1 MKTKRSKPALKI
13 TAASHAAEQT
23 SLQSVT
29 KFASESAAPS
39 DLQPGSNSLQSGSNS
54 GSKPARR
61 PFRILRKTLGA
72 AALSLLV
79 CSTLSF
85 GSQVEAAQPY
95 SSYWYPETLL
105 EWSPDT
111 DPDAP
116 FNRGSIPLNTKRIQ
130 GPLVNPNADRDAQVI
145 ALSAMYPSTSGA
157 PSQGSEVFH
166 TYAFGF
172 WQYVDKLVMW
182 GGSAGEGVI
191 VPPSAD
197 VIDAAHKNGVP
208 VYGTVFLPQT
218 EHGGKIQWMRDMLKR
233 DGAGNFPVADKLVEA
248 ARYYGFDGWF
258 INQETQG
265 GTPQD
270 AADMQDF
277 LKYLQE
283 IKDPGMEILWYDSM
297 IESGPIRWQGAL
309 NAQNDGF
316 FQQDGQTV
324 SDAMFLDFRWQS
336 ANYIQAFRASPAAAE
351 ALGRS
356 PYDLFAGIDVEANG
370 TNGRYNW
377 PELFPAD
384 GAPTSLG
391 LYRPD
396 WAFNTSQNQTEYL
409 EKDEKFWTGPAG
421 DPSRAAAINPASPY
435 AWRGIA
441 ADIADKSVVTG
452 KEFTTHFGTG
462 NGQLFAVNGEVV
474 REREWS
480 NRSIQDILPTWRWM
494 TRSEGGGQ
502 ALTPSFDFERAYY
515 GGSSLKVEG
524 DLTKG
529 SATTVNLYRTQIP
542 IEKTMEVSVVVN
554 EPKRNASVQ
563 IGVSFTDAPDEY
575 VFLQPKNW
583 QSAGKDKS
591 WQRGSVKLNA
601 YKGRTVAG
609 LALRFEGKTATSGY
623 TANIGELSLRT
634 VSDNARKPDAVTGL
648 TVTESDFRDGIYG
661 DARLKWTAPA
671 KGEEV
676 AFYQVY
682 RENANGKHE
691 LVGETP
697 NTVYYV
703 PELRRAEGEDRTKL
717 VVVPVNRHY
726 EGGKESTV
734 SLQWPA
740 YPAPKANFEA
750 DRTLIAPGE
759 TVQFTDRSSEV
770 TTEWNWS
777 FPGGDPSSSTDRNP
791 KVVYKEA
798 GEYEVTLI
806 AKNRVGE
813 DTLKRQMITVTEEA
827 AGGVS
832 DLARGAEVTASSF
845 TNANEA
851 PPMAVDGDDKT
862 KWCAVGDGPHTLTVD
877 LGAERKISEFV
888 VKHAEV
894 GGEPAAFNT
903 RAFTLQLSD
912 DGKNWTD
919 AVQVT
924 DNSAGLSKHAI
935 PLTSA
940 RYVQLVV
947 NKPTQGGDTA
957 ARIYGLE
964 VMGLTS
970 NE

>member
-1 MKTKRSKPALKI
+1 MKMNRRKPDRRANAASR
-13 TAASHAAEQT
+13 TAAS
-23 SLQSVT
+23 
-29 KFASESAAPS
+29 FAPNADPQQPLSDTPQFDRPS
-39 DLQPGSNSLQSGSNS
+39 GGHPGSPRPVRS
-54 GSKPARR
+54 
-61 PFRILRKTLGA
+61 PFRMWRRTLGTA
-72 AALSLLV
+72 AVTLLAV
-79 CSTLSF
+79 TALSF
-85 GSQVEAAQPY
+85 GPQAEAAQPY
-95 SSYWYPETLL
+95 SSYWYPDTLL
-105 EWSPDT
+105 EWSPSS

-116 FNRGSIPLNTKRIQ
+116 FNRGSIPLQNKRIQ
-130 GPLVNPNADRDAQVI
+130 GAPVNPNTDKDAQVI

-157 PSQGSEVFH
+157 PSQGSETFH
-166 TYAFGF
+166 MYAFGF

-233 DGAGNFPVADKLVEA
+233 DASGKFPVADKLVES

-265 GTPQD
+265 GTAQD

-277 LKYLQE
+277 LKYLQQ

-309 NAQNDGF
+309 NTQNDGF
-316 FQQDGQTV
+316 FQQNGQAV
-324 SDAMFLDFRWQS
+324 SDAVFLDFRWQS
-336 ANYIQAFRASPAAAE
+336 SSYLPGFRSSPAAAE

-370 TNGRYNW
+370 SNGRYNW
-377 PELFPAD
+377 PELFPQG
-384 GAPTSLG
+384 GAPMSLG

-396 WAFNTSQNQTEYL
+396 WAFKTSQNQAEYL
-409 EKDEKFWTGPAG
+409 EKDEQFWTGPAG
-421 DPSRAAAINPASPY
+421 DPSRPAAIDPANPY

-441 ADIADKSVVTG
+441 ADIADKSAVTG
-452 KEFTTHFGTG
+452 TEFITHFGTG
-462 NGQLFAVNGEVV
+462 NGKMFAVNGEVV

-494 TRSEGGGQ
+494 TRAEGGGQ
-502 ALTPSFDFERAYY
+502 ALEPSLDFERAYY
-515 GGSSLKVEG
+515 GGSSLKVAG
-524 DLTKG
+524 NLSKG
-529 SATTVNLYRTQIP
+529 SSTTVNLYRTQIP
-542 IEKTMEVSVVVN
+542 VDRTMEVSAAVYGIN
-554 EPKRNASVQ
+554 RDASVQ

-575 VFLQPKNW
+575 VFLEPKNW

-609 LALRFEGKTATSGY
+609 LALKFEGKAAITGY
-623 TANIGELSLRT
+623 EAHVGELSLRT
-634 VSDNARKPDAVTGL
+634 VSDAARKPDAVTGL

-661 DARLKWTAPA
+661 DARLKWKAPA
-671 KGEEV
+671 AGEAAV
-676 AFYQVY
+676 FYRIY
-682 RENANGKHE
+682 REQADGSRE
-691 LVGETP
+691 WVGETP

-703 PELRRAEGEDRTKL
+703 PELRRADGEDRTKL
-717 VVVPVNRHY
+717 VVAAVNRHY
-726 EGGKESTV
+726 EAGKESTA
-734 SLQWPA
+734 SMQWPA
-740 YPAPKANFEA
+740 YPVPQANFEA

-759 TVQFTDRSSEV
+759 SVQFTDRSSEV
-770 TTEWNWS
+770 TTEWKWS
-777 FPGGDPSSSTDRNP
+777 FPGGEPASSTERNP

-798 GEYEVTLI
+798 GTYEVTLV

-813 DTLKRQMITVTEEA
+813 DTLKRQLITVTDEA

-832 DLARGAEVTASSF
+832 DLARGAKASASGF
-845 TNANEA
+845 TNAGEA

-862 KWCAVGDGPHTLTVD
+862 KWCAVGDGPHTLTLD
-877 LGAERKISEFV
+877 LGSARKISEFV
-888 VKHAEV
+888 VKHAET

-903 RAFTLQLSD
+903 RAFTIRVSG
-912 DGKNWTD
+912 DGENWTD
-919 AVQVT
+919 AVKVT
-924 DNSAGLSKHAI
+924 DNAAGLGKHAI

-940 RYVQLVV
+940 RYVQLVAD
-947 NKPTQGGDTA
+947 KPTQGGDTA

-964 VMGLTS
+964 VMGL
-970 NE
+970 NAAE